1 MKLKYPGVSFFFLA
15 IFLWSNAQN
24 QSIKDSSQT
33 LLWKITGKGLE
44 KPSYLFGTM
53 HILCEKDAV
62 LSDNAK
68 KAIAN
73 TEVVYFE
80 ADMDDMQEMMSAM
93 KAMKMKNGVTLKSL
107 LSNEDYEK
115 VKKYFSETGQGMV
128 FTVMQDFKP
137 LMLSTM
143 MQVKT
148 LDCQKTIAMEQV
160 VMKEAKL
167 EKKDIEGLETLA
179 YQASLFDSIPYSLQA
194 KQLLD
199 VVNKVYDVNNETSR
213 LVEAYKRQDL
223 KAIEAITDDEQ
234 WGMDNYLELLIYKRN
249 HNWVQKLNSILSS
262 KAVFIAVG
270 AGHLPGKQGLIEL
283 LRKEGYT
290 VSPVANQ

>member
-1 MKLKYPGVSFFFLA
+1 MKLKYLGVSFFFLA

-115 VKKYFSETGQGMV
+115 VKKYFSE
-128 FTVMQDFKP
+128 
-137 LMLSTM
+137 
-143 MQVKT
+143 
-148 LDCQKTIAMEQV
+148 
-160 VMKEAKL
+160 
-167 EKKDIEGLETLA
+167 
-179 YQASLFDSIPYSLQA
+179 
-194 KQLLD
+194 
-199 VVNKVYDVNNETSR
+199 
-213 LVEAYKRQDL
+213 
-223 KAIEAITDDEQ
+223 
-234 WGMDNYLELLIYKRN
+234 
-249 HNWVQKLNSILSS
+249 
-262 KAVFIAVG
+262 
-270 AGHLPGKQGLIEL
+270 
-283 LRKEGYT
+283 
-290 VSPVANQ
+290 

>member
-1 MKLKYPGVSFFFLA
+1 
-15 IFLWSNAQN
+15 
-24 QSIKDSSQT
+24 
-33 LLWKITGKGLE
+33 
-44 KPSYLFGTM
+44 
-53 HILCEKDAV
+53 
-62 LSDNAK
+62 
-68 KAIAN
+68 
-73 TEVVYFE
+73 
-80 ADMDDMQEMMSAM
+80 
-93 KAMKMKNGVTLKSL
+93 
-107 LSNEDYEK
+107 
-115 VKKYFSETGQGMV
+115 
-128 FTVMQDFKP
+128 
-137 LMLSTM
+137 
-143 MQVKT
+143 
-148 LDCQKTIAMEQV
+148 
-160 VMKEAKL
+160 MKEAKL